1 MFQKKPWLISI
12 LLIVFDVIT
21 IYIVF
26 RIATFI
32 RIELSPVLQRPAFTW
47 AESLPLAQLSL
58 LFIISIFL
66 LKGLYPGYGLT
77 AVKELEWINKSISLA
92 FFLVGSVSYLNKPF
106 QVFPRSILLL
116 AWVLSAGI
124 LPAVRF
130 LLRNILSK
138 SVWYGTSVKIFG
150 DDEDWSQEIVRSLKY
165 VKRLGWVPGAIYALD
180 DIEKSNKEENRA
192 TMAILAPN
200 AHTEIEKYARILS
213 QRFRKVVLI
222 RKTDNFGSLWVQPRD
237 LNSQLG
243 LEFHYHLLAR
253 RNHWIKRSIDLVA
266 SGVLL
271 ILLSPFF
278 FVIGLLI
285 FINNPG
291 PIFFH
296 QERLGKDFKP
306 FKVIK
311 FRTMVVDAEQKLHA
325 LLENDAKA
333 REQYKKYHKLD
344 DDPRITKL
352 GSLIRRYS
360 IDELPQLW
368 NVFRGEMSLSGPRAY
383 MPAELDEMGDYAGT
397 ILRVLPGMTGWWQ
410 VLGRHTTTF
419 ENRLKMD
426 EYYISNWSLWMDAY
440 IFMKTIFVV
449 LRGDGA

>member
-1 MFQKKPWLISI
+1 MSPKKTWLIST
-12 LLIVFDVIT
+12 LLIISDIVT

-26 RIATFI
+26 RIATWI
-32 RIELSPVLQRPAFTW
+32 RIILSPVLQRPAFTW

-66 LKGLYPGYGLT
+66 LQGLYPGYGLT
-77 AVKELEWINKSISLA
+77 AVKELEWINKSIMLA
-92 FFLVGSVSYLNKPF
+92 FFLIGSVSYLNKSF

-130 LLRNILSK
+130 LLRNILSR
-138 SVWYGTSVKIFG
+138 SIWYGIPVKIFG
-150 DDEDWSQEIVRSLKY
+150 DENWSQEIFRSLTY
-165 VKRLGWVPGAIYALD
+165 VKRLGWVPQAMYTLD
-180 DIEKSNKEENRA
+180 NIEKSNANKE
-192 TMAILAPN
+192 TMAILAPS
-200 AHTEIEKYARILS
+200 AHTEVEKYARILN
-213 QRFRKVVLI
+213 QRFRRVVLI
-222 RKTDNFGSLWVQPRD
+222 RETDNFGSLWVQPRD
-237 LNSQLG
+237 LNGRLG
-243 LEFHYHLLAR
+243 LEFHFHLLAR
-253 RNHWIKRSIDLVA
+253 RNHWIKRGIDLVV
-266 SGVLL
+266 SGLLL
-271 ILLSPFF
+271 ILLFPILLL
-278 FVIGLLI
+278 IGLLI
-285 FINNPG
+285 FIDNPG
-291 PIFFH
+291 PIFFR
-296 QERLGKDFKP
+296 QERLGKNFKP

-311 FRTMVVDAEQKLHA
+311 FRTMVVDAEQKLHE
-325 LLENDAKA
+325 LLENDPIA
-333 REQYKKYHKLD
+333 REQYKKFHKLD

-352 GSLIRRYS
+352 GKFIRRYS
-360 IDELPQLW
+360 LDELPQLW

-383 MPAELDEMGDYAGT
+383 MPAELPDMGDYAGT

-449 LRGDGA
+449 LKGDGA